1 MNDTKNL
8 LKMGVVALVISLGV
22 VFSFSTEPVNTVVK
36 EIIKDTGAVA
46 NNQPTEPFYFQG
58 GLTSKSAGFI
68 STTTVAC
75 MIQNTTGATTT
86 VDSFAWKV
94 DTSTSTVTVM
104 QVSTST
110 NASRFATSTSVLSRT
125 LAANT
130 KGVGSYVPASDV
142 GALGPGDWIKVGY
155 GAGTTLPLVA
165 QAQKGYCSALF
176 NNIQ

>member
-1 MNDTKNL
+1 MNDAKSI
-8 LKMGVVALVISLGV
+8 LKMSIVALIMSLGV
-22 VFSFSTEPVNTVVK
+22 VFTLSTETVREVVK
-36 EIIKDTGAVA
+36 EIPVGAVT

-86 VDSFAWKV
+86 VDTFAMKI
-94 DTSTSTVTVM
+94 DRATTTTTVL

-110 NASRFATSTSVLSRT
+110 NANRFATSTSLASRT
-125 LAANT
+125 FAANT
-130 KGVGSYVPASDV
+130 KGSISYVPGTDL
-142 GALGPGDWIKVGY
+142 GILGPGEWIRIGY

-165 QAQKGYCSALF
+165 QAQRGTCAAQFS
-176 NNIQ
+176 NIQ